1 MPAPRFADIEAAID
15 PDWMARILREMI
27 LIRSENP
34 FDDPPGEGTREQE
47 MADYLAGH
55 LSDLGMTVEMQ
66 AVRPGR
72 PNVFGVL
79 RGSADRSR
87 LMLAGHMDTA
97 RTTGY
102 PEAYEVRVADGKMYG
117 RGACDMK
124 AALAAY
130 LGAARALRATGTRL
144 AGTLILCGIVDEE
157 YQMLGSKAIGRGGR
171 MADQGIIGEP
181 TNLKVC
187 PANKGRVS
195 TKIVTRGRAAHSS
208 VPEKGVNA
216 IAAMARVIQAFEDY
230 NRELLGRPP
239 HPLCGNGRFTPG
251 VIHGGVQVNMVPDRC
266 ELEVDRRTLPGETRE
281 SVYAELQARIDRAG
295 RGRPRFQERD
305 HGADLADRT
314 ERHRPGGAGRERAA
328 RGPRRAHRPRP
339 GRRGLR
345 GRIRRPLHGVPH
357 RDLRAGVDRPGPH
370 HLRVCGPP

>member
-1 MPAPRFADIEAAID
+1 
-15 PDWMARILREMI
+15 MARILQEMI

-55 LSDLGMTVEMQ
+55 LSDLGLTVETRE
-66 AVRPGR
+66 VRPGR

-130 LGAARALRATGTRL
+130 LGVVRALRATGTRL
-144 AGTLILCGIVDEE
+144 TGTLILCGIVDEE
-157 YQMLGSKAIGRGGR
+157 YQMLGSKAIGQGGR

-230 NRELLGRPP
+230 NRELLGRTAAPAVRQR
-239 HPLCGNGRFTPG
+239 PLHAGGDPRRGPG
-251 VIHGGVQVNMVPDRC
+251 QHGAGH
-266 ELEVDRRTLPGETRE
+266 L
-281 SVYAELQARIDRAG
+281 RA
-295 RGRPRFQERD
+295 RGRPPDAAGRNARERLRRAAGPHRPRGAGRPGFQERD

-314 ERHRPGGAGRERAA
+314 QRHRA
-328 RGPRRAHRPRP
+328 RRSRS
-339 GRRGLR
+339 
-345 GRIRRPLHGVPH
+345 
-357 RDLRAGVDRPGPH
+357 
-370 HLRVCGPP
+370 